1 MSHLKANEVS
11 VRSRAKANAEF
22 GFLGFTHFPGLVCP
36 DTISRLN
43 AQAKEAVYTKI
54 FNKFQRSDIKRAA
67 AKAGD
72 SKRAAAKAGS
82 LGDCVVL
89 EVLAFLTSILI
100 AGRDHKIEMARGASF
115 LRSLHGAMQQDIHT
129 DFDFEDSLVPPGF
142 RRCKPFSI
150 WIALSNV
157 CRLVLGGQER
167 QYKAGDVVI
176 FAGDSHHAGAAN
188 LDKATNYRLFCYV
201 PTREFDVP
209 WAFSQCA
216 TGVQR
221 QADAVVSVQEVK
233 WLHQVTNPVSRMFD
247 PAEHLKYL
255 YDRETATFY
264 RFSVPL
270 WLGGLVTAE
279 PKINAYAPGLPSLP
293 ADSKHCPHFNVGEF
307 IPNSDERTLL
317 NDFRAQCSYCTSAKA
332 KKRVRSE

>member
-36 DTISRLN
+36 DTISSLN

-54 FNKFQRSDIKRAA
+54 FNKFERS
-67 AKAGD
+67 D

-115 LRSLHGAMQQDIHT
+115 LRSLHGVMQQDIHT
-129 DFDFEDSLVPPGF
+129 DFDFEDCVVPPGF

-150 WIALSNV
+150 WIALSDV

-188 LDKATNYRLFCYV
+188 LEDTNYRLFCYV

-209 WAFSQCA
+209 WAFSQCPR
-216 TGVQR
+216 GVQT
-221 QADAVVSVQEVK
+221 QAVAVDGVETVK
-233 WLHQVTNPVSRMFD
+233 RLHQVTNPLSKLFN
-247 PAEHLKYL
+247 PEEHLLYL

-264 RFSVPL
+264 HSSVPL
-270 WLGGLVTAE
+270 WLGGLDTAE
-279 PKINAYAPGLPSLP
+279 PKGSAYKKGLPSLP
-293 ADSKHCPHFNVGEF
+293 ADLKHCPHFNAEDF
-307 IPNSDERTLL
+307 IPTQLERTLL
-317 NDFRAQCSYCTSAKA
+317 NDFRAQCPLCRGGRGG
-332 KKRVRSE
+332 KKRGRAE

>member
-36 DTISRLN
+36 DTISSLN
-43 AQAKEAVYTKI
+43 AQAKEAVYFKI
-54 FNKFQRSDIKRAA
+54 FNKFKRS
-67 AKAGD
+67 D

-115 LRSLHGAMQQDIHT
+115 LRSLHGVMQQDIHT
-129 DFDFEDSLVPPGF
+129 DFDFEDCVVPPGF

-150 WIALSNV
+150 WIALSDV

-188 LDKATNYRLFCYV
+188 LEDTN
-201 PTREFDVP
+201 
-209 WAFSQCA
+209 
-216 TGVQR
+216 
-221 QADAVVSVQEVK
+221 
-233 WLHQVTNPVSRMFD
+233 
-247 PAEHLKYL
+247 
-255 YDRETATFY
+255 
-264 RFSVPL
+264 
-270 WLGGLVTAE
+270 
-279 PKINAYAPGLPSLP
+279 
-293 ADSKHCPHFNVGEF
+293 
-307 IPNSDERTLL
+307 
-317 NDFRAQCSYCTSAKA
+317 
-332 KKRVRSE
+332 